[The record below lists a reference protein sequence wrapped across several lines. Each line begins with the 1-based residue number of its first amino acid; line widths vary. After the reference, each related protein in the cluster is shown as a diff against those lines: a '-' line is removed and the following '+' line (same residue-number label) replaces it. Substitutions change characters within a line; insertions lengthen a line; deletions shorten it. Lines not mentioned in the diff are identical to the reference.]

1 MVRPV
6 EHGPANTLGRI
17 QRKPFSDHLRRGIDG
32 LSRPSQRRRVLSS
45 SSTIRVRYSETD
57 MMGVVYHG
65 SYIPWLEVAR
75 TDLFR
80 QFGLS
85 YRQLESEG
93 YRLPVLAVNCQYFRP
108 AVYDD
113 EIEIKVVSRE
123 KPRIRIKL
131 EYELRRGEE
140 RIATATTEHAFVDR
154 SGQPTRPP
162 AVFTQLITDHF

>member
-1 MVRPV
+1 
-6 EHGPANTLGRI
+6 
-17 QRKPFSDHLRRGIDG
+17 
-32 LSRPSQRRRVLSS
+32 
-45 SSTIRVRYSETD
+45 

-85 YRQLESEG
+85 YRQLESDG
-93 YRLPVLAVNCQYFRP
+93 YRLPVLSVNCQYFRP

-131 EYELRRGEE
+131 EYELSRGEE
-140 RIATATTEHAFVDR
+140 RIATATTEHAFIDR
-154 SGQPTRPP
+154 QGQPTRPP
-162 AVFTQLITDHF
+162 AEFTQLINDHF